1 MGEHR
6 GERPDLDPKPPVGRT
21 LWRGVRRRC
30 PHCGRG
36 PLFVRWIT
44 THDHCSDCGLVYL
57 RNQGDTWLFWILMDR
72 IPVAIGIV
80 LIYFGFQVTHWSI
93 GLLFFAGMAVPL
105 VATMPHRQGVAI
117 ALNYLSR
124 VYFRD
129 PSDDMPGN
137 DS

>member
-1 MGEHR
+1 ML
-6 GERPDLDPKPPVGRT
+6 DLDPKPPVGRT

-44 THDHCSDCGLVYL
+44 THDRCSDCGLVYI

-72 IPVAIGIV
+72 IPLAIGIV
-80 LIYFGFQVTHWSI
+80 LIYSGFQVTHWST

-105 VATMPHRQGVAI
+105 VATMPNRQGVAI